1 MYICVRIDTI
11 RRRMKLSNSL
21 KIFRLKPVLLPVS
34 FLILI
39 FSLVSVPL
47 TATMYTQSKGN
58 YAFAQTT
65 ILRTTELKVN
75 FHKLVETGSDQNI
88 RVTVKDVGSGD
99 PVSSATVKITI
110 YFPGGSII
118 RQFTLLTDKD
128 GEASLKLPIDKN
140 AALGMY
146 GVDILVTALGYFD
159 SSVGTIDFAVNSEV
173 DQDVS
178 LDDYTGTSH
187 TISGHGGSNN
197 NHHN

>member
-11 RRRMKLSNSL
+11 QRRMKLSNSL

-75 FHKLVETGSDQNI
+75 FHKLVEAGSDQNI

-128 GEASLKLPIDKN
+128 GKASLTLPIDKN
-140 AALGMY
+140 AALGQY

-178 LDDYTGTSH
+178 LDDYTHTSH
-187 TISGHGGSNN
+187 TISGHSGSNN

>member
-140 AALGMY
+140 ARSWNVWSRY
-146 GVDILVTALGYFD
+146 I
-159 SSVGTIDFAVNSEV
+159 
-173 DQDVS
+173 
-178 LDDYTGTSH
+178 SH
-187 TISGHGGSNN
+187 SIRLF
-197 NHHN
+197 

>member
-1 MYICVRIDTI
+1 M
-11 RRRMKLSNSL
+11 SNSL

>member
-140 AALGMY
+140 APLGMY